1 MGFQGVLGR
10 QLLGRGYNIRF
21 VISVLLLTVVIGSII
36 AMPFPS
42 SPVSNPLVT
51 SEATSGPSES
61 FSYEARG
68 YRVFVRDLGASGSND
83 TILTMKLRDPSG
95 KPPKA
100 FIATLTGLKSGW
112 GVVEDYISA
121 SGGSASKSIAR
132 FVSEAARVTVEAGG
146 NPSVDGPSIIVFLS
160 ALVEEDGTLYALA
173 DIATVPI
180 VPGKVK
186 GKEVILEWRIS
197 PIAKFK
203 VNTTTS
209 QTQSYSAPKSM
220 DSLQPPR
227 RIDDRCVPDWG
238 YTACYYWEFN
248 TTIATFYNERG
259 HFMLTWLDGIDG
271 DYVKQVTHDVILR
284 ILKGYNTYVGIAI
297 PVGVQLKDG
306 SLELVYP
313 GIGFQYT
320 LPGGAS
326 ERRLLDVSCVYYN
339 RKLVSFTG
347 SCSWKGASGRLHW
360 ERHNADFYDE
370 AVIGLGLRLNRIDY
384 LHYVYVVEYWD
395 YDDFYVY
402 HREVLGD
409 AIVVYGIPSQ
419 RSDGTLIH
427 YTESDDNPYDDVGY
441 PELSAWAALTSN
453 FSRSISDPISY
464 ADYVRVRYESIDVF
478 VDATGYASAQ
488 ISQAPLKDRVIDA
501 IAKKIP
507 RLLATRLIR
516 LIPIVNLVVDIG
528 TYSYTVQ
535 VMVMTFHAH
544 TVVPGSWVNAV
555 YYYEGIRVKPANDA
569 LKDIPAILYMPGFY
583 SP

>member
-1 MGFQGVLGR
+1 VLGR
-10 QLLGRGYNIRF
+10 QLLGRRYNIRF

-36 AMPFPS
+36 AMPFLS
-42 SPVSNPLVT
+42 SRVFKPLVT
-51 SEATSGPSES
+51 SEVTSGPSES
-61 FSYEARG
+61 SSYEARG
-68 YRVFVRDLGASGSND
+68 YRVFVGDLGASGSND
-83 TILTMKLRDPSG
+83 TILTIKLRDPSG

-100 FIATLTGLKSGW
+100 FIATLTGLKSGG

-132 FVSEAARVTVEAGG
+132 FVGEAARVTVEAGG

-209 QTQSYSAPKSM
+209 QTQSYSDPKSI

-227 RIDDRCVPDWG
+227 RIDDKCVPDWW
-238 YTACYYWEFN
+238 YTKCYYWEFN

-259 HFMLTWLDGIDG
+259 HFMLTWLNSIDG
-271 DYVKQVTHDVILR
+271 DYVDRVIHTAKLR
-284 ILKGYNTYVGIAI
+284 ILQGVNPYVGIAI
-297 PVGVQLKDG
+297 PVGVQFNDG
-306 SLELVYP
+306 KHELVYP
-313 GIGFQYT
+313 GIGFQHT
-320 LPGGAS
+320 LPKGAS
-326 ERRLLDVSCVYYN
+326 GRVLLDVSCIYYN
-339 RKLVSFTG
+339 KKLVSFTG
-347 SCSWKGASGRLHW
+347 VCYWSDASGRRYD

-370 AVIGLGLRLNRIDY
+370 AVIGLGLRLYRIDY
-384 LHYVYVVEYWD
+384 LHYVYVVEYRD
-395 YDDFYVY
+395 IDGFYY
-402 HREVLGD
+402 REVLGD

-427 YTESDDNPYDDVGY
+427 YTESDDNPYDGVGY

-453 FSRSISDPISY
+453 FSKPTWYPIGY
-464 ADYVRVRYESIDVF
+464 ADSVHVRYESIAAS

-507 RLLATRLIR
+507 RLLATRLPR
-516 LIPIVNLVVDIG
+516 LIPVVGLVIDIG

-535 VMVMTFHAH
+535 VMDMIFQAQTI
-544 TVVPGSWVNAV
+544 VPGSWVNAV

>member
-1 MGFQGVLGR
+1 M
-10 QLLGRGYNIRF
+10 
-21 VISVLLLTVVIGSII
+21 LLLTVIIGSII
-36 AMPFPS
+36 AMPLLS
-42 SPVSNPLVT
+42 SRVSNSLVT
-51 SEATSGPSES
+51 SEVTSGPSGS
-61 FSYEARG
+61 SSYEARG

-83 TILTMKLRDPSG
+83 TILTIKLRDPSG
-95 KPPKA
+95 RPPKA
-100 FIATLTGLKSGW
+100 FIATLTGLKSGE
-112 GVVEDYISA
+112 GVVKDYISA

-146 NPSVDGPSIIVFLS
+146 DPSVDGPSIIVFLS

-209 QTQSYSAPKSM
+209 QTQSYSAPKSI
-220 DSLQPPR
+220 DSLRPPG
-227 RIDDRCVPDWG
+227 RIDDRCVPNWW

-259 HFMLTWLDGIDG
+259 HFMLTWLDSIDG
-271 DYVKQVTHDVILR
+271 DYVDQVTHDAMLK

-297 PVGVQLKDG
+297 PVGVQFKDG

-320 LPGGAS
+320 LPGDAS
-326 ERRLLDVSCVYYN
+326 ERRLLDVLCVHYN
-339 RKLVSFTG
+339 RKLVSSTG
-347 SCSWKGASGRLHW
+347 SCSWRDASGRLYW
-360 ERHNADFYDE
+360 ERHYADFYDE

-395 YDDFYVY
+395 IDGFYY
-402 HREVLGD
+402 REVLGD

-427 YTESDDNPYDDVGY
+427 YTESDDNPYDGVGY

-453 FSRSISDPISY
+453 FSRSTSDPIIY
-464 ADYVRVRYESIDVF
+464 ADSVHVRYESIDAS

-507 RLLATRLIR
+507 RLLATRLPR
-516 LIPIVNLVVDIG
+516 LIPVASLVVDIG
-528 TYSYTVQ
+528 TYSYKVQ

-544 TVVPGSWVNAV
+544 TIVPGSRVNAV

-583 SP
+583 PP

>member
-21 VISVLLLTVVIGSII
+21 VVSMLLLTVIIVSII
-36 AMPFPS
+36 AMPLLS
-42 SPVSNPLVT
+42 SRVSNSLVT
-51 SEATSGPSES
+51 SEVTSGPSGS
-61 FSYEARG
+61 SSYKARG

-83 TILTMKLRDPSG
+83 TILTIKLRDPSG

-100 FIATLTGLKSGW
+100 FIATLTGLKSGE
-112 GVVEDYISA
+112 GVVKDYISA

-132 FVSEAARVTVEAGG
+132 FVSEAVRVTVEAGG

-209 QTQSYSAPKSM
+209 QTQSYSAPKSI

-227 RIDDRCVPDWG
+227 RIDDRCVPDWW

-259 HFMLTWLDGIDG
+259 HFMLTWLDSIDG
-271 DYVKQVTHDVILR
+271 DYVDWVIHTAKLR
-284 ILKGYNTYVGIAI
+284 ILQGVNTYVGIAI
-297 PVGVQLKDG
+297 PVGVQFKDG
-306 SLELVYP
+306 KHELVYP
-313 GIGFQYT
+313 GIGFQHT
-320 LPGGAS
+320 LPNGAS
-326 ERRLLDVSCVYYN
+326 GRVLLDVSCIYYN
-339 RKLVSFTG
+339 KKLVSSTG
-347 SCSWKGASGRLHW
+347 SCYWSDASGRLYR
-360 ERHNADFYDE
+360 ERHYADFYDE

-395 YDDFYVY
+395 IDGFYY
-402 HREVLGD
+402 REVLGD

-427 YTESDDNPYDDVGY
+427 YTESDDNPYDGVGY
-441 PELSAWAALTSN
+441 PELSAWAALTSDL
-453 FSRSISDPISY
+453 SKPTWHPLTD
-464 ADYVRVRYESIDVF
+464 ADYAYITYGSIAVS
-478 VDATGYASAQ
+478 VDETGYASAQ

-507 RLLATRLIR
+507 RLLATRLPR
-516 LIPIVNLVVDIG
+516 LIPVVGLVIDIG
-528 TYSYTVQ
+528 TYSYTAQ
-535 VMVMTFHAH
+535 VMDMIFQAH
-544 TVVPGSWVNAV
+544 TIVPGSWVNDV

-569 LKDIPAILYMPGFY
+569 LKDIPAVLYMPGFY
-583 SP
+583 SS

>member
-21 VISVLLLTVVIGSII
+21 VVIMLLLTVIIGSII
-36 AMPFPS
+36 AMPFLS
-42 SPVSNPLVT
+42 SRVSNSLVT
-51 SEATSGPSES
+51 SGVTSGPSGS
-61 FSYEARG
+61 SSYEARG

-83 TILTMKLRDPSG
+83 TILTIKLRDPSG

-197 PIAKFK
+197 PIAKFE

-209 QTQSYSAPKSM
+209 QTQSYSAPKSI

-227 RIDDRCVPDWG
+227 RIDDKCVPDWW
-238 YTACYYWEFN
+238 YTKCYYWEFN

-259 HFMLTWLDGIDG
+259 HFMLTWLNSIDG
-271 DYVKQVTHDVILR
+271 DYVDRVIHTAKLR
-284 ILKGYNTYVGIAI
+284 ILQGVNPYVGIAI
-297 PVGVQLKDG
+297 PVGVQFKDG
-306 SLELVYP
+306 KHELVYP
-313 GIGFQYT
+313 GIGFQHT
-320 LPGGAS
+320 LPKGAS
-326 ERRLLDVSCVYYN
+326 GRVLLDVSCIYYN
-339 RKLVSFTG
+339 KKLVSFSG
-347 SCSWKGASGRLHW
+347 VCYWSDASGRRYD

-370 AVIGLGLRLNRIDY
+370 AVIGLGLRLYRIDY
-384 LHYVYVVEYWD
+384 LHYVYVVEYRD
-395 YDDFYVY
+395 IDGFYY
-402 HREVLGD
+402 REVLGD

-427 YTESDDNPYDDVGY
+427 YTESDDNPYDGVGY
-441 PELSAWAALTSN
+441 PEISAWAALTSD
-453 FSRSISDPISY
+453 FSKPTWDPRTNVNYVYITYDSIVVS
-464 ADYVRVRYESIDVF
+464 

-501 IAKKIP
+501 ITKKIP
-507 RLLATRLIR
+507 RLLATRLPR
-516 LIPIVNLVVDIG
+516 LIPVVGLVIDIG

-535 VMVMTFHAH
+535 VMDMIFQAQTI
-544 TVVPGSWVNAV
+544 VPGSWVNAV

>member
-1 MGFQGVLGR
+1 VLGR

-21 VISVLLLTVVIGSII
+21 VVIMLLLTVIIGSII
-36 AMPFPS
+36 AMPLLS
-42 SPVSNPLVT
+42 SRVSNSLVT
-51 SEATSGPSES
+51 SEVTSGPSES
-61 FSYEARG
+61 SSYEARG
-68 YRVFVRDLGASGSND
+68 YRVFVRDLGANGSND
-83 TILTMKLRDPSG
+83 TILTIKLRDPSG

-100 FIATLTGLKSGW
+100 FIATLTGLKSGE
-112 GVVEDYISA
+112 GVVKDYISA
-121 SGGSASKSIAR
+121 SGGSASRSIAR

-209 QTQSYSAPKSM
+209 QTQSYSAPKSI
-220 DSLQPPR
+220 DSLRPPG
-227 RIDDRCVPDWG
+227 RIDDRCVPDWW

-271 DYVKQVTHDVILR
+271 DYVDQVTHDAMLK
-284 ILKGYNTYVGIAI
+284 ILKGYNIYVGIAI
-297 PVGVQLKDG
+297 PVGVQFRDG
-306 SLELVYP
+306 KHELVYP

-326 ERRLLDVSCVYYN
+326 ERRLLDVLCVHYN
-339 RKLVSFTG
+339 RKLVSSTG
-347 SCSWKGASGRLHW
+347 SCSWRDASGRLYW
-360 ERHNADFYDE
+360 ERHSADFYDE

-395 YDDFYVY
+395 IDGFYY
-402 HREVLGD
+402 REVLGD

-427 YTESDDNPYDDVGY
+427 YTESDDNPYDGVGY

-453 FSRSISDPISY
+453 FSKATSYPISY
-464 ADYVRVRYESIDVF
+464 ADSVHVRYESIAVS

-507 RLLATRLIR
+507 RLLATKLIR

-528 TYSYTVQ
+528 TYSYTAQ

-544 TVVPGSWVNAV
+544 TIVPGSWVNDV
-555 YYYEGIRVKPANDA
+555 FYYEGIRVKPANDA

>member
-1 MGFQGVLGR
+1 MLGR
-10 QLLGRGYNIRF
+10 QLLDKGYNIRF

-36 AMPFPS
+36 AMPFLS
-42 SPVSNPLVT
+42 SPVSNSPVT
-51 SEATSGPSES
+51 SEVTSGPSES
-61 FSYEARG
+61 SSYEARG

-83 TILTMKLRDPSG
+83 TILTIKLRDPSSR
-95 KPPKA
+95 PPKA
-100 FIATLTGLKSGW
+100 FIATLTGLKSGE
-112 GVVEDYISA
+112 GVVKDYISA

-132 FVSEAARVTVEAGG
+132 FVSEAVRVTVEAGG

-197 PIAKFK
+197 PIARFK

-209 QTQSYSAPKSM
+209 QTQSYSAPKSI

-227 RIDDRCVPDWG
+227 RIDDRCVPDWW

-259 HFMLTWLDGIDG
+259 HFMLTWLDSIDG
-271 DYVKQVTHDVILR
+271 DYVDWVIHTAKLR
-284 ILKGYNTYVGIAI
+284 ILQGVNTYVGIAI
-297 PVGVQLKDG
+297 PVGVQFNDG
-306 SLELVYP
+306 KHELVYP
-313 GIGFQYT
+313 GIGFQHT
-320 LPGGAS
+320 LPKGAS
-326 ERRLLDVSCVYYN
+326 GRVLLDVSCLYYN
-339 RKLVSFTG
+339 KKLVSSTG
-347 SCSWKGASGRLHW
+347 VCYWRDASGRQYS

-395 YDDFYVY
+395 IDGFYY
-402 HREVLGD
+402 REVLGD

-441 PELSAWAALTSN
+441 PEISAWAALTSD
-453 FSRSISDPISY
+453 FSKPTWDPHTNVDYAYITYGSIAVS
-464 ADYVRVRYESIDVF
+464 
-478 VDATGYASAQ
+478 VDETGYASAQ

-507 RLLATRLIR
+507 RLLATRLPR
-516 LIPIVNLVVDIG
+516 LIPVIGLVIDID

-535 VMVMTFHAH
+535 VMDMIFQAH
-544 TVVPGSWVNAV
+544 TIVPGSWVNSV

-583 SP
+583 PP